1 MEGSPCA
8 GALLTH
14 LSDFKYLLATT
25 ILTLCTLYYPGLETL
40 SQQTMACPLD
50 SQLL

>member
-25 ILTLCTLYYPGLETL
+25 TLTLCTLYYPGLEPL
-40 SQQTMACPLD
+40 PQQTMSCPLD
-50 SQLL
+50 SRLL